1 MNAICNKSAIIYRS
15 FSTTSRVFCSK
26 PEIPRN
32 ILEDLTT
39 SQHQNKPGAVYD
51 KKPFKF
57 TLEAGMRDDS

>member
-1 MNAICNKSAIIYRS
+1 
-15 FSTTSRVFCSK
+15 VLCSK

-39 SQHQNKPGAVYD
+39 AQYQKKPGAVYD

-57 TLEAGMRDDS
+57 TLEAGK